1 MSFLIINDFFE
12 NPDEIRHNALLLP
25 KNYNNHHPG
34 YRTST
39 IIEEQS
45 IITKKKLE
53 YVMGTTIYPSGD
65 CFHFQQN
72 VSTDVSW
79 IHTDTG
85 FRDLNV
91 FNKLG
96 IKSWAAVIYLTPD
109 ASIEAGTILYS
120 YKDDGNSHV
129 NLTDVIK
136 SAEIKRYHNVSNYS
150 INKNHLIQANKTSDK
165 TAWDKHTI
173 LGNVY
178 NRCVI
183 YSAEYF
189 HESAKYFGSNPNDC
203 RLIQVCFFETSS
215 DKNMT
220 ADLMKNLTNKLKQR

>member
-1 MSFLIINDFFE
+1 MSILIINDFFE
-12 NPDEIRHNALLLP
+12 NPDEIRHKALLLP
-25 KNYNNHHPG
+25 MNDNNHHPG
-34 YRTST
+34 YRSST

-53 YVMGTTIYPSGD
+53 AIMGTTIYPSGD
-65 CFHFQQN
+65 SFHFQQN
-72 VSTDVSW
+72 ISTDVSW
-79 IHTDTG
+79 IHTDTVIHE
-85 FRDLNV
+85 LNV
-91 FNKLG
+91 FNKHG

-109 ASIEAGTILYS
+109 APIEAGTILYS

-136 SAEIKRYHNVSNYS
+136 SAEIKRYRNVSKYS
-150 INKNHLIQANKTSDK
+150 INKDYLIQSSKSSDK

-173 LGNVY
+173 IGNVY

-183 YSAEYF
+183 YNAEYF
-189 HESAKYFGSNPNDC
+189 HETAQYFGSNPNDS

-220 ADLMKNLTNKLKQR
+220 ADLIKILRRKSRS